1 MSERPA
7 TVPAR
12 ATSEGPVAAPAA
24 RGPSLAARLLGS
36 PFVFASAPAPGGEER
51 APGWNSLRQLVLGRI
66 LVASLALPSGLL
78 LRPDV
83 TSRPLT
89 LLALALGAVAGVSIA
104 WTLGGRLARGL
115 KLQTA
120 AQLGVDLA
128 LVTWLAAYTGGRGSQ
143 FVLFYA
149 LVVIT
154 GGVLGRVGG
163 GLLAA
168 AGACA
173 GFLALPALAAPLGGS
188 EVAGDALVKPELMV
202 TFLTIVGVLAG
213 VLGERVQRT
222 AGDLERTERELDR
235 VKIDNDAILRH
246 LATGVLTVDQ
256 DGTIGYLNPAAQQ
269 VLGVRAEE
277 LCGRPVEEALPA
289 RLEGLRALVMD
300 SRQQGRGRA
309 RAELTVT
316 SASGRTL
323 PLGAS
328 TNVLRHED
336 QLTGVV
342 AVFQDLTDVREME
355 RRARRNETLAEVGA
369 LAAGI
374 AHELRNGLKP
384 ISGSV
389 EVLQR
394 ELKLEGETA
403 DLMDLIA
410 RESARLNKFVTD
422 LLSYSRERDLALEPV
437 KLDDHLRELVSTLRH
452 DPRRAPGVQ
461 VEYRG
466 CPGGP
471 EDARLT
477 VDSEQMRQVWLNLAA
492 NALEAIGE
500 RGTLTVSWC
509 VRDEDQVAVEFRD
522 DGPGIDADDLRRVG
536 EPFFTTKRGGTGLGL
551 AIALRI
557 VERHGG
563 GLTLESEA
571 GRGTTAR
578 VTLPGLQVPL
588 AQAA

>member
-1 MSERPA
+1 MH
-7 TVPAR
+7 AR
-12 ATSEGPVAAPAA
+12 ARRRRGSHRRRTAPRA
-24 RGPSLAARLLGS
+24 R
-36 PFVFASAPAPGGEER
+36 
-51 APGWNSLRQLVLGRI
+51 
-66 LVASLALPSGLL
+66 PSGLL

-104 WTLGGRLARGL
+104 WTLGRRLARGL
-115 KLQTA
+115 RLQTA
-120 AQLGVDLA
+120 TQLSVDLM

-163 GLLAA
+163 GLLTA
-168 AGACA
+168 AGACV
-173 GFLALPALAAPLGGS
+173 GFLALPSLATPLGG
-188 EVAGDALVKPELMV
+188 GDAVADALIKPELMV

-235 VKIDNDAILRH
+235 VKVDNDAILRH
-246 LATGVLTVDQ
+246 LATGVLTVDET
-256 DGTIGYLNPAAQQ
+256 GAIGYLNPAAAQ
-269 VLGVRAEE
+269 VLGVRAED
-277 LCGRPVEEALPA
+277 LCGRPVEQAFPA
-289 RLEGLRALVMD
+289 RLDGLRQLVQD
-300 SRQQGRGRA
+300 SRDQGRGRA

-316 SASGRTL
+316 TAGGRTL

-328 TNVLRHED
+328 TNVLLHED
-336 QLTGVV
+336 KLTGVV
-342 AVFQDLTDVREME
+342 AVFQDLTEVREME

-437 KLDDHLRELVSTLRH
+437 RLDDHLRELVSTLRH
-452 DPRRAPGVQ
+452 DPRRASGVQ
-461 VEYRG
+461 VEYGG
-466 CPGGP
+466 CPDGP
-471 EDARLT
+471 EEARLAI
-477 VDSEQMRQVWLNLAA
+477 DSEQMRQVWLNLAA

-500 RGTLTVSWC
+500 RGTLTVSWS
-509 VRDEDQVAVEFRD
+509 VRDEDQVTVEFRD
-522 DGPGIDADDLRRVG
+522 DGPGIAADDLRRVG

-563 GLTLESEA
+563 GLTLDSEA

-578 VTLPGLQVPL
+578 VTLPGLCVPQ

>member
-1 MSERPA
+1 VTERPA
-7 TVPAR
+7 PLPVQAR
-12 ATSEGPVAAPAA
+12 SGDPRVAPPSRGRGAPS
-24 RGPSLAARLLGS
+24 RWLARLFRTHG
-36 PFVFASAPAPGGEER
+36 APGAGPER
-51 APGWNSLRQLVLGRI
+51 APGWNALRQLVLGRI

-89 LLALALGAVAGVSIA
+89 LLALALGAVGGVSIA

-115 KLQTA
+115 RAQTA

-188 EVAGDALVKPELMV
+188 DDALVKPELMV
-202 TFLTIVGVLAG
+202 MFLTIVGVLAG

-235 VKIDNDAILRH
+235 IKVDNDAILRH
-246 LATGVLTVDQ
+246 LATGILVVDHTAAI
-256 DGTIGYLNPAAQQ
+256 DYLNPAAQQ
-269 VLGVRAEE
+269 VLGVRAED
-277 LCGRPVEEALPA
+277 LVGQPVDALPA
-289 RLEGLRALVMD
+289 RLDGLRALVRD
-300 SRQQGRGRA
+300 SRDQGRGRA

-316 SASGRTL
+316 TASGRTL

-342 AVFQDLTDVREME
+342 AVFQDLTEVREME

-437 KLDDHLRELVSTLRH
+437 RLDDHLRELVSTLRH
-452 DPRRAPGVQ
+452 DPRRASGVE
-461 VEYRG
+461 VEYGG
-466 CPGGP
+466 CPHGP
-471 EDARLT
+471 EEARLAI
-477 VDSEQMRQVWLNLAA
+477 DPEQMRQVWLNLAA

-500 RGTLTVSWC
+500 RGTLTVSWS
-509 VRDEDQVAVEFRD
+509 VRDEDQVTVEFRD
-522 DGPGIDADDLRRVG
+522 DGPGIAADDLRRVG

-563 GLTLESEA
+563 GLTLDSEA

-578 VTLPGLQVPL
+578 VTLPGLCVPQ

>member
-1 MSERPA
+1 VLDLRSLTLRPA
-7 TVPAR
+7 TDGPTGPGSR
-12 ATSEGPVAAPAA
+12 A
-24 RGPSLAARLLGS
+24 LGW
-36 PFVFASAPAPGGEER
+36 G
-51 APGWNSLRQLVLGRI
+51 SLRHLVVARM

-83 TSRPLT
+83 TDRPVA
-89 LLALALGAVAGVSIA
+89 LLAVALAALALVSVAWI
-104 WTLGGRLARGL
+104 LGCRLGRGL
-115 KLQTA
+115 LVQMA

-168 AGACA
+168 AGACT
-173 GFLALPALAAPLGGS
+173 GFLLLPAVSAPLGVTELADS
-188 EVAGDALVKPELMV
+188 LVRPELMV
-202 TFLTIVGVLAG
+202 TFLTIVGVLSG

-222 AGDLERTERELDR
+222 AGELARTERELDR
-235 VKIDNDAILRH
+235 VRIDNDAILRH
-246 LATGVLTVDQ
+246 LATGILTVDA
-256 DGTIGYLNPAAQQ
+256 DGVVGYVNPAAEQ
-269 VLGVRAEE
+269 VLGVRSAD
-277 LCGRPVEEALPA
+277 LQGLPVHDALPA
-289 RLEGLRALVMD
+289 RLLALRELVQD
-300 SRQQGRGRA
+300 SRARGRGRTRVELEVTGA
-309 RAELTVT
+309 NGRA
-316 SASGRTL
+316 L

-328 TNVLRHED
+328 TNVLTHEG

-342 AVFQDLTDVREME
+342 AVFSDLTDVRDME
-355 RRARRNETLAEVGA
+355 RRVRRNETLAEVGA

-394 ELKLEGETA
+394 DLKLEGESA
-403 DLMDLIA
+403 DLMNLIA

-437 KLDDHLRELVSTLRH
+437 TLDENLRELVNTLRH
-452 DPRRAPGVQ
+452 DPRRAAAVQ
-461 VEYRG
+461 VEFQA
-466 CPGGP
+466 GP
-471 EDARLT
+471 PELRISVDA
-477 VDSEQMRQVWLNLAA
+477 EQMRQVWLNLAA
-492 NALEAIGE
+492 NALEALGE
-500 RGTLTVSWC
+500 RGTLTVTW
-509 VRDEDQVAVEFRD
+509 VARGADQVAVEFRD
-522 DGPGIDADDLRRVG
+522 NGPGIPPEDLRRVG

-551 AIALRI
+551 AIAQRI

-563 GLTLESEA
+563 VLTLESVA
-571 GRGTTAR
+571 GHGTTAR
-578 VTLPGLQVPL
+578 VMLPGLVAAL
-588 AQAA
+588 APAA

>member
-1 MSERPA
+1 VAAPA
-7 TVPAR
+7 VR
-12 ATSEGPVAAPAA
+12 GPVAAARPPATQPA
-24 RGPSLAARLLGS
+24 LGELDT
-36 PFVFASAPAPGGEER
+36 AGEPVR
-51 APGWNSLRQLVLGRI
+51 SPGWNALRQLVLGRI

-89 LLALALGAVAGVSIA
+89 LLALAFAAVGAVSIA
-104 WTLGGRLARGL
+104 WSLGGRLGRGL
-115 KLQTA
+115 RIQTA
-120 AQLGVDLA
+120 AQLGVDLV

-173 GFLALPALAAPLGGS
+173 GFLALPVLATPLGGS
-188 EVAGDALVKPELMV
+188 DDALVKPELMV

-213 VLGERVQRT
+213 VLGERVQRA

-246 LATGVLTVDQ
+246 LATGVLTVDET
-256 DGTIGYLNPAAQQ
+256 GAIGYLNPAAQQ
-269 VLGVRAEE
+269 VLGVRAED

-289 RLEGLRALVMD
+289 RLQGLRELVLD
-300 SRQQGRGRA
+300 SRDQGRGRA

-316 SASGRTL
+316 TAGGRTL

-328 TNVLRHED
+328 TNVLMHED
-336 QLTGVV
+336 HITGVV
-342 AVFQDLTDVREME
+342 AVFQDLTEVREME

-394 ELKLEGETA
+394 ELKLEGEAA

-410 RESARLNKFVTD
+410 RESGRLNKFVTD

-437 KLDDHLRELVSTLRH
+437 RLDDHLRELVSTLRH
-452 DPRRAPGVQ
+452 DPRRAASVQ
-461 VEYRG
+461 VEYVG

-471 EDARLT
+471 EDVRLV

-500 RGTLTVSWC
+500 RGVLSVSWS

-522 DGPGIDADDLRRVG
+522 DGPGIAADDLRRVA

-563 GLTLESEA
+563 GLTLESVA

-578 VTLPGLQVPL
+578 VTLPGLQVPQ

>member
-1 MSERPA
+1 VTARPA
-7 TVPAR
+7 RYPVPPAR
-12 ATSEGPVAAPAA
+12 GEAVPVAAGGRA
-24 RGPSLAARLLGS
+24 GLQARLLAGS
-36 PFVFASAPAPGGEER
+36 LATSPGER
-51 APGWNSLRQLVLGRI
+51 SPGWNALRQLVLGRI

-104 WTLGGRLARGL
+104 WTIGGRLARGL
-115 KLQTA
+115 RVQTG

-168 AGACA
+168 AGACV
-173 GFLALPALAAPLGGS
+173 GFLALPALAAPLGGLD
-188 EVAGDALVKPELMV
+188 VAGDALVKPELMV

-213 VLGERVQRT
+213 VLGERVQRA

-235 VKIDNDAILRH
+235 IKVDNDAILRH
-246 LATGVLTVDQ
+246 LATGVLTVDET
-256 DGTIGYLNPAAQQ
+256 GIIGYLNPAAQQ
-269 VLGVRAEE
+269 VLGVRAED

-289 RLEGLRALVMD
+289 RLEGLRALVLD
-300 SRQQGRGRA
+300 SRDQGRGRA

-316 SASGRTL
+316 TASGRTL

-336 QLTGVV
+336 HVTGVV
-342 AVFQDLTDVREME
+342 AVFQDLTEVREME

-437 KLDDHLRELVSTLRH
+437 KLDDHLRELVSALRH
-452 DPRRAPGVQ
+452 DPRRAPGVE
-461 VEYRG
+461 VEYMG
-466 CPGGP
+466 CPDGP

-500 RGTLTVSWC
+500 RGTLTVSWS

-522 DGPGIDADDLRRVG
+522 DGPGIDAENLRRVG

-563 GLTLESEA
+563 GLTLESVA

-578 VTLPGLQVPL
+578 VTLPGLCIPL

>member
-1 MSERPA
+1 MTERPA
-7 TVPAR
+7 PLPVQAR
-12 ATSEGPVAAPAA
+12 SGDPRVAPPS
-24 RGPSLAARLLGS
+24 RGPGVPSRWLARLFRAHG
-36 PFVFASAPAPGGEER
+36 APGAGPAR
-51 APGWNSLRQLVLGRI
+51 APGWNALRQLVLGRI

-83 TSRPLT
+83 TARPLT
-89 LLALALGAVAGVSIA
+89 LLALALGAVGGVSIA

-115 KLQTA
+115 RAQTA

-188 EVAGDALVKPELMV
+188 DDALVKPELMV
-202 TFLTIVGVLAG
+202 MFLTIVGVLAG

-235 VKIDNDAILRH
+235 VKVDNDAILRH
-246 LATGVLTVDQ
+246 LATGILVVDHAAAI
-256 DGTIGYLNPAAQQ
+256 DYLNPAAQQ
-269 VLGVRAEE
+269 VLGVRAED
-277 LCGRPVEEALPA
+277 LVGQPIDALPA
-289 RLEGLRALVMD
+289 RLDGLRALVRD
-300 SRQQGRGRA
+300 SRDQGRGRA

-316 SASGRTL
+316 TASGRTL

-342 AVFQDLTDVREME
+342 AVFQDLTEVREME

-437 KLDDHLRELVSTLRH
+437 RLDDHLRELVSTLRH
-452 DPRRAPGVQ
+452 DPRRASGVQ
-461 VEYRG
+461 VEYGG
-466 CPGGP
+466 CPDGP
-471 EDARLT
+471 EEARLAI
-477 VDSEQMRQVWLNLAA
+477 DSEQMRQVWLNLAA

-500 RGTLTVSWC
+500 RGTLTVSWS
-509 VRDEDQVAVEFRD
+509 VRDEDQVTVEFRD
-522 DGPGIDADDLRRVG
+522 DGPGIAADDLRRVG

-563 GLTLESEA
+563 GLTLDSEA

-578 VTLPGLQVPL
+578 VTLPGLCVPQ

>member
-1 MSERPA
+1 
-7 TVPAR
+7 
-12 ATSEGPVAAPAA
+12 
-24 RGPSLAARLLGS
+24 
-36 PFVFASAPAPGGEER
+36 
-51 APGWNSLRQLVLGRI
+51 VLGRI
-66 LVASLALPSGLL
+66 LVASLALPTGLL
-78 LRPDV
+78 LRPEV

-89 LLALALGAVAGVSIA
+89 LLAFGLAAVAGVSIA
-104 WTLGGRLARGL
+104 WTLAARLARGRNA
-115 KLQTA
+115 QTG
-120 AQLGVDLA
+120 AQLAVDLA

-143 FVLFYA
+143 FVLFYP

-168 AGACA
+168 TGACL
-173 GFLALPALAAPLGGS
+173 GFLALPMLARPLGG
-188 EVAGDALVKPELMV
+188 EMGTDALVKPELMV

-222 AGDLERTERELDR
+222 AGDLARTERELDR
-235 VKIDNDAILRH
+235 VRVDNDAILRH
-246 LATGVLTVDQ
+246 LATGILTVD
-256 DGTIGYLNPAAQQ
+256 GSGAIAYLNPAAEQ
-269 VLGVRAEE
+269 VLGVRAAE
-277 LCGRPVEEALPA
+277 LKGRPVQEALPG
-289 RLEGLRALVMD
+289 RLEGLRALVLD
-300 SRQQGRGRA
+300 SRETGRGRA

-316 SASGRTL
+316 GAGGRSL

-336 QLTGVV
+336 GLTGVV
-342 AVFQDLTDVREME
+342 AVFQDLTEVREME

-437 KLDDHLRELVSTLRH
+437 LLDDHLRELVSTLRH
-452 DPRRAPGVQ
+452 DPRRAGGVNVEFEPG
-461 VEYRG
+461 
-466 CPGGP
+466 PA
-471 EDARLT
+471 DARLP
-477 VDSEQMRQVWLNLAA
+477 VDREQMRQVWLNLAA
-492 NALEAIGE
+492 NALEALGDS
-500 RGTLTVSWC
+500 GTLTVSWD
-509 VRDEDQVAVEFRD
+509 VFEPGQAAVEFRD
-522 DGPGIDADDLRRVG
+522 DGPGIEPADLRRVG

-551 AIALRI
+551 AIAQRI

-563 GLTLESEA
+563 ALTLESVA

-578 VTLPGLQVPL
+578 VTLPGLLLPQ